1 MLARRG
7 GRCLGIPSRRIKI
20 SCSRFL
26 EIGVRVPE
34 SHPPEVLVL
43 ADASAIAA
51 RAAEEWLRVSAEAV
65 RASGRFT
72 VALAGGS
79 TPRTLYNLLVTDP
92 KLRNSLPWDKML
104 VFFGDERHVGPDHP
118 DSNYKMAWEAML
130 SKAPL
135 APEQISRIKGEY
147 EDTEKAA
154 REYEQEIRKRFE
166 LNEADFPRFDLI
178 LAGMGNEGHTLS
190 LFPGTKA
197 LHEKKRIVTRNWV
210 GKLFTERITLTAPA
224 ANNAANVIFMVTGP
238 DKALALKG
246 VLEGPLE
253 PEQLPS
259 QMIRPSKGKLLWLVD
274 TAAGSMLSLQTRN

>member
-1 MLARRG
+1 M
-7 GRCLGIPSRRIKI
+7 
-20 SCSRFL
+20 
-26 EIGVRVPE
+26 PE
-34 SHPPEVLVL
+34 SPRPEVHVL
-43 ADASAIAA
+43 PDASAIAA
-51 RAAEEWLRVSAEAV
+51 RAAEELLRVAADALRV
-65 RASGRFT
+65 SGRFT
-72 VALAGGS
+72 IALAGGS
-79 TPRTLYNLLVTDP
+79 TPKVLYNLLVSDP
-92 KLRNSLPWDKML
+92 RLRNSVPWDKML
-104 VFFGDERHVGPDHP
+104 VFFGDERHVGPGHP
-118 DSNYKMAWEAML
+118 DSNYKMAWDSML

-135 APEQISRIKGEY
+135 ATEQIFRIKGEY

-154 REYEQEIRKRFE
+154 REYEGEIRKRFE
-166 LNEADFPRFDLI
+166 LKAAEFPRFDLI

-197 LHEKKRIVTRNWV
+197 LHETRRIVTRNWV

-224 ANNAANVIFMVTGP
+224 ANNAASVIFMVTGA

-259 QMIRPSKGKLLWLVD
+259 QMIRPVNGKLLWLVD